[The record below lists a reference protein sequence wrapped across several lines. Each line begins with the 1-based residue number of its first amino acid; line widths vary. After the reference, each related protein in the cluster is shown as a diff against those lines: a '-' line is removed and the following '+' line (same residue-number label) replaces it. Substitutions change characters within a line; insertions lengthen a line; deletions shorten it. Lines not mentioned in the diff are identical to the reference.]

1 MDNNKSY
8 RIHTSV
14 GISNKL
20 INVNLQQDMDFL
32 EVLSIKLSQSNFY
45 KLHSSN
51 YGVIVGRVLAN
62 DAFGVPNVK
71 ISIFIPIDEKDKKNN
86 EILSLYPYTSVDSV
100 DSNNIRYNLLPNE
113 TKDVCHRDVG
123 TFPSK
128 RVMLDDK
135 TELEIFDKYWKYT
148 TVTNDAGDYCIYG
161 VPVGDATVHCDLDIS
176 DCGLLSQKPRD
187 MEAKGYSNT
196 QFDSPV
202 QFKSSTNLDN
212 LSQIFSQD
220 STVYVYPFWGD
231 SENGDAAITQ
241 NDIKLQYKFEPTC
254 IFMGSLVTD
263 SKNASIGHDCSATE
277 KSGINRNLIGTKGKI
292 EMIRKTVD
300 NFVETYNIDGNDLI
314 DDNGVWCY
322 QIPMNLDYVGTDEY
336 GNIVPIED
344 TNKGIPTR
352 ARVRFRVS
360 LDDNDAN
367 SSNVH
372 HGKILIPNNPPLE
385 KTDWVITISSE
396 RDGNSLPS
404 SDDYYEFGVS
414 TPDNCFRD
422 LFWNKVYSIKS
433 YIPRIQT
440 GRNDHE
446 NRHQDRYSGI
456 RLTNYSDGKNP
467 FPYNNI
473 RVHLTFMYRVMCTLF
488 HFIAGTVE
496 LINTFISVYDNTLA
510 PIRVV
515 IHGISK
521 FLWILKFLVRPL
533 KLLIDALIIPCIPL
547 KISVP
552 GSSCL
557 DTTYYLGCSGEGWR
571 RTKRSHGDGSMND
584 RRSDYETILDDMLS
598 QEYELASLDFYND
611 WINGSMYLPLWM
623 WKKQP
628 KKTYFWGLWGRRGV
642 NTYCSCDEQKKA
654 VLFQQCVD
662 KLNNDGEKADDTK
675 SGNWH
680 DSSQHTIFYRL
691 THGIVKPFE
700 NSNEDSSYYYAH
712 GVYSSTSGEYYR
724 LYATDIILL
733 GGLNDCDP
741 DGLPQLFNNLPSTT
755 HNSIPFIKE
764 SYLTCETDND
774 KDDTSSVYIEA
785 RTGYNTKTIGSV
797 LKSLAKYGDGYFFN
811 ISCNNL
817 ETYHKTGVN
826 ASRLSELGV
835 MPDIQY
841 YENRLTPND
850 ITNVI
855 SYSDGLIT
863 RKEIT
868 DNDSRA
874 AFATLNSISF
884 DPYYEIIDKGT
895 GYRKYDIEY
904 TYPTDFDGSLQ
915 RSALAWTAGKQP
927 MSPVSDKNNSYYVK
941 YRYGQNK
948 HILSKTYGTE
958 HSFPIYNNSFYFYF
972 GIKDGATAIDLLKSK
987 YLAKCTSNVKKG
999 FEIVTSVK
1007 DCSICSEK
1015 IKYNNTDYYVFDGE
1029 IDVTLKGISKP
1040 YKYTLQYNDRTDIL
1054 VYDNLGNIINFSNI
1068 TGNTDTFTISGLR
1081 NGEYI
1086 LKVTDDNENTSEV
1099 GVSLSPIL
1107 PVIEYNEEGLGV
1119 YVSSE
1124 NGSEVNCNG
1133 IYDAGEV
1140 QIYNIS
1146 INGVNYDNSGLTFTK
1161 VDNLII
1167 DTNGVAY
1174 GVEYN
1179 VYSQNV
1185 HIANIIFSR
1194 NDKKSISDAL
1204 CNFSFPKI
1212 SSNVYNY
1219 LSVKLP
1225 ITMNIELREVCNGQD
1240 SDDKGNVYNSTIA
1253 NAVIKNASPFNM
1265 LINSMPYE
1273 FLSPQYYTTNEPN
1286 NINLLNKWINID
1298 KVVNYSD
1305 NGNIDNSGINGSYPS
1320 EKWNSWLLNSNNIII
1335 GAIDKAVFKFNA
1347 LFDFCNGMYITETG
1361 NNSMSVT
1368 ANGGKDPLIIN
1379 TVGPMTDY
1387 YDLLDYS
1394 INEPLESYY
1403 ISSSEGKMITTND
1416 GANIIFKN
1424 YNVLKNGGY
1433 SKALA
1438 DGISFGINPMIGKDT
1453 NGLLNNNYQGF
1464 YCSVFTNNAGY
1475 ETVSSL
1481 TPNETYI
1488 SLPDNTLSMINT
1500 KHLLSKRTNDLTF
1513 NYYRNA
1519 CKAPTGYNSYFKGM
1533 FVDKRLSYSM
1543 LAITANDFYP
1553 LNTIRVSG
1561 STYNGIAMAYD
1572 DTNTD
1577 DNFKY
1582 NILSSKYPSFVSSST
1597 IVFGSD
1603 GTALSSL
1610 TPSITLPTDE
1620 MLLEEKNDTKAQY
1633 YFNPSNGNLYDTIAN
1648 SPSSNGQYKKL
1659 FSISLNGDDFGDASL
1674 VSKEESGASVYNFDK
1689 ILNSDGA
1696 QQNFNFNAS
1705 PCSFDIKPSL
1715 YNTYSESVVNNQD
1728 GTSSVTNSVSGYVV
1742 AITSEGDNVSSSFK
1756 MKSNVLFYLS
1766 LKEAMAYSGTT
1777 NLYGNSYIG
1786 WFDIHGSYKMLRKG
1800 GFNKEVAF
1808 VPEVFAPLI
1817 KIKPYTGSFI
1827 ESKTRIPTLF
1837 FPNSLSQELH
1847 DFWDKTPDV
1856 GSGGVKWSDA
1866 AFIPYHNINF
1876 DNYIMLKNAA
1886 EVNIGF
1892 DRIKDGYSRLPSKPT
1907 YPAIDYLLYAKR
1919 NCANEKLWVNKF
1931 HVNGEYYEY
1940 DVGDY
1945 VSWIKKNDGYL
1956 SSYNGFYANGYS
1968 VPFSSWVELVHGG
1981 SRFQSWGYFISPFI
1995 KNSSLSNED
2004 TSYHVNQSLGH
2015 VNEAFSPNSICN
2027 FDDKEYPYLTHIE
2040 HDDDSNTDS
2049 ASVVTSDDE
2058 MFSNSYFGF
2067 NHRYAFIP
2075 TDDGVFR
2082 YDAMSLN
2089 GVDILGREY
2098 ISIVTDTILKDTPS
2112 DLVRET
2118 RVINTNN
2125 IYDVRPIYIG
2135 CPSYSGVSGND
2146 YSTMSVIIDFDKNTS
2161 FTDIV
2166 DGNTVVN
2173 CNSGFYIPSDGVYG
2187 DVISKVYFTNTEIMP
2202 NGKVKFS
2209 ADLDFILSIST
2220 DEDNIVNDFNFALF
2234 IEDKHGMKWC
2244 FKFIYYGGNGE
2255 INFANQKMPLAPLT

>member
-1 MDNNKSY
+1 MNSNKSY

-14 GISNKL
+14 GDSNKL

-32 EVLSIKLSQSNFY
+32 EVLSLKLTQKNFY

-51 YGVIVGRVLAN
+51 YGVLVGRVLAN
-62 DAFGVPNVK
+62 DAFGVSNVK
-71 ISIFIPIDEKDKKNN
+71 ISIFIPIDENDKKDN
-86 EILSLYPYTSVDSV
+86 EILSIYPYTSVNSV
-100 DSNNIRYNLLPNE
+100 DSNNIRYNLLPND
-113 TKDVCHRDVG
+113 TKNICHRDVG

-128 RVMLDDK
+128 RVVLDDN

-148 TVTNDAGDYCIYG
+148 TVTNNAGDYCIYG
-161 VPVGDATVHCDLDIS
+161 VPVGDVTVHCDLDIS

-187 MEAKGYSNT
+187 MESKGYSNT

-202 QFKSSTNLDN
+202 QFKSSTNLNN

-220 STVYVYPFWGD
+220 SSVYVYPFWGD
-231 SENGDAAITQ
+231 TANGDVAITQ

-254 IFMGSLVTD
+254 IFMGSLITD

-277 KSGINRNLIGTKGKI
+277 KSGFNRNLIGTKGKI

-322 QIPMNLDYVGTDEY
+322 QVPMNLDYVGTDEY
-336 GNIVPIED
+336 GNITPIED
-344 TNKGIPTR
+344 VNKGIPTR
-352 ARVRFRVS
+352 TRVRFRIS
-360 LDDNDAN
+360 LDNNDAD

-372 HGKILIPNNPPLE
+372 HGKMLIPNNPPLE
-385 KTDWVITISSE
+385 KTDGVITISSE

-404 SDDYYEFGVS
+404 SDVYYEFGVS

-440 GRNDHE
+440 GRNGHE

-488 HFIAGTVE
+488 HFIAETVE

-510 PIRVV
+510 PIRV
-515 IHGISK
+515 IIYGISK
-521 FLWILKFLVRPL
+521 FLWILKFIVRPL

-571 RTKRSHGDGSMND
+571 RTKRSHGDGPMND

-628 KKTYFWGLWGRRGV
+628 KKTYFWGLWGHHAV
-642 NTYCSCDEQKKA
+642 NTFCSCDEQKKA

-662 KLNNDGEKADDTK
+662 TLNNDGEKNDDIN

-680 DSSQHTIFYRL
+680 DSTNHTVFYRL
-691 THGIVKPFE
+691 THGIVKPYE
-700 NSNEDSSYYYAH
+700 TTTDNASYYYAH
-712 GVYSSTSGEYYR
+712 GVYSSVTGEYYR

-785 RTGYNTKTIGSV
+785 RTGYDTKTIGSV
-797 LKSLAKYGDGYFFN
+797 LKSLAEYGDGYFFD

-841 YENRLTPND
+841 YETRLTPND
-850 ITNVI
+850 MTNVI

-874 AFATLNSISF
+874 SFATLNSVSF
-884 DPYYEIIDKGT
+884 DPYYEVIDKGT
-895 GYRKYDIEY
+895 GYRKYDTEY
-904 TYPTDFDGSLQ
+904 VYPTDFDGSLK
-915 RSALAWTAGKQP
+915 RSSLAWTVGKQP
-927 MSPVSDKNNSYYVK
+927 MTAVNDLRDSYYIK
-941 YRYGQNK
+941 FRYGLNK
-948 HILSKTYGTE
+948 NVLTKTYGTE
-958 HSFPIYNNSFYFYF
+958 HSFPLYDNSFYFYF

-987 YLAKCTSNVKKG
+987 YLAACTLNTKETFDIITTVKNC
-999 FEIVTSVK
+999 T
-1007 DCSICSEK
+1007 ICSEK
-1015 IKYNNTDYYVFDGE
+1015 IKHNNTNYYVFDGE

-1040 YKYTLQYNDRTDIL
+1040 YKYTLQYSDKTDIE
-1054 VYDNLGNIINFSNI
+1054 VYDNIGNIVYFSNI

-1086 LKVTDDNENTSEV
+1086 LSITDDNENVSETE
-1099 GVSLSPIL
+1099 VSLIPIA
-1107 PVIEYNEEGLGV
+1107 PVMEYDEKGLGV

-1124 NGSEVNCNG
+1124 NGNNVNCGNN
-1133 IYDAGEV
+1133 YDAGEV
-1140 QIYNIS
+1140 QIYDIN
-1146 INGVNYDNSGLTFTK
+1146 INGLNYYNSGLTFTK
-1161 VDNLII
+1161 VDNLIS
-1167 DTNGVAY
+1167 DSGGTQY

-1179 VYSQNV
+1179 VLSENN
-1185 HIANIIFSR
+1185 HIANILFTR
-1194 NDKKSISDAL
+1194 NDKKSITDAL
-1204 CNFSFPKI
+1204 CDFSFLK
-1212 SSNVYNY
+1212 SSTNLYNY
-1219 LSVKLP
+1219 LLIKLP
-1225 ITMNIELREVCNGQD
+1225 ITMNIELREVCNGKD
-1240 SDDKGNVYNSTIA
+1240 SDDSGNVYNNTVATAI
-1253 NAVIKNASPFNM
+1253 IKNAAPFNM

-1273 FLSPQYYTTNEPN
+1273 FLSPQYYTANEAN
-1286 NINLLNKWINID
+1286 SINLLYKWINID
-1298 KVVNYSD
+1298 KVTNYSEI
-1305 NGNIDNSGINGSYPS
+1305 GNPDNSGINGDYTL
-1320 EKWNSWLLNSNNIII
+1320 EKWNSWLGASNSMVNGTIDRAIFKLNSLLN
-1335 GAIDKAVFKFNA
+1335 
-1347 LFDFCNGMYITETG
+1347 FCNGVYITETG
-1361 NNSMSVT
+1361 NNAMSIT

-1379 TVGPMTDY
+1379 TVAPMTDY
-1387 YDLLDYS
+1387 YNLSDYS
-1394 INEPLESYY
+1394 IKEPLLTYY
-1403 ISSSEGKMITTND
+1403 ISSSEAKMITTND

-1424 YNVLKNGGY
+1424 YNIIKNGGY
-1433 SKALA
+1433 SKAISDNA
-1438 DGISFGINPMIGKDT
+1438 SFGINPLIGNDT
-1453 NGLLNNNYQGF
+1453 NGLLSNNYQGF
-1464 YCSVFTNNAGY
+1464 YCSVFTDNGGY
-1475 ETVSSL
+1475 VTNTSP
-1481 TPNETYI
+1481 TPSESYI
-1488 SLPDNTLSMINT
+1488 SLPSNTLSMINP
-1500 KHLLSKRTNDLTF
+1500 KHLLTKRTNDLTF

-1519 CKAPTGYNSYFKGM
+1519 CNAPVGNNSYFKGL

-1553 LNTIRVSG
+1553 INTIRVSG
-1561 STYNGIAMAYD
+1561 STYNGITMAYD
-1572 DTNTD
+1572 DISSD
-1577 DNFKY
+1577 ENFQY
-1582 NILSSKYPSFVSSST
+1582 NILSSKYPTFVSSST
-1597 IVFGSD
+1597 VVIGSD
-1603 GTALSSL
+1603 GTVLSSL
-1610 TPSITLPTDE
+1610 TPSISLPTDD

-1633 YFNPSNGNLYDTIAN
+1633 YFNPSNGKLYDTIAN
-1648 SPSSNGQYKKL
+1648 QASTNGQYKKL
-1659 FSISLNGDDFGDASL
+1659 FNISLNNSDFGDASH
-1674 VSKEESGASVYNFDK
+1674 EESGASLYTFDK
-1689 ILNSDGA
+1689 IFNSDESLQA
-1696 QQNFNFNAS
+1696 FNFNAS
-1705 PCSFDIKPSL
+1705 SCSFNIKPST
-1715 YNTYSESVVNNQD
+1715 YNKYSSSIVNNQD
-1728 GTSSVTNSVSGYVV
+1728 GTSSITNSVSGYVV
-1742 AITSEGDNVSSSFK
+1742 AVTSEGDDVSSSFE
-1756 MKSNVLFYLS
+1756 MKSNVVFYLS

-1777 NLYGNSYIG
+1777 NIYNKNYEG
-1786 WFDIHGSYKMLRKG
+1786 WFDIHGTYKMARKG
-1800 GFNKEVAF
+1800 LEGEVAF
-1808 VPEVFAPLI
+1808 VPNIFAPLI
-1817 KIKPYTGSFI
+1817 KIKPYTGTFI
-1827 ESKTRIPTLF
+1827 ESKTRIPCLF
-1837 FPNSLSQELH
+1837 FPNSLCQPVY
-1847 DFWDKTPDV
+1847 DFWN
-1856 GSGGVKWSDA
+1856 A
-1866 AFIPYHNINF
+1866 IPNIENGTIWANALFAPTNNITF

-1892 DRIKDGYSRLPSKPT
+1892 STNYYGKRRYRLRSDPT
-1907 YPAIDYLLYAKR
+1907 YPAIDYLLYDQE
-1919 NCANEKLWVNKF
+1919 NCANHRIGVTKF
-1931 HVNGEYYEY
+1931 NINGEYYEY

-1945 VSWIKKNDGYL
+1945 VSWIKENDGYL
-1956 SSYNGFYANGYS
+1956 SSSNGYS
-1968 VPFSSWVELVHGG
+1968 IPFSSWVELVHGG

-2004 TSYHVNQSLGH
+2004 TSYHVNQSLGQ
-2015 VNEAFSPNSICN
+2015 VNEAFSPDSICN

-2089 GVDILGREY
+2089 GADIFGREY
-2098 ISIVTDTILKDTPS
+2098 ISIVTDTILEDTPS
-2112 DLVRET
+2112 DLSREI
-2118 RVINTNN
+2118 RVINTDN

-2135 CPSYSGVSGND
+2135 TPSYSGVSGND

-2166 DGNTVVN
+2166 NGETVLN
-2173 CNSGFYIPSDGVYG
+2173 CNSGFYIPTDGVQG
-2187 DVISKVYFTNTEIMP
+2187 DNINRFYFTNGEFI

-2209 ADLDFILSIST
+2209 ADLDFIPATS
-2220 DEDNIVNDFNFALF
+2220 DEDLRVNDFVFGFF

-2244 FKFIYYGGNGE
+2244 FKFHYYGGDGG
-2255 INFANQKMPLAPLT
+2255 IGFISQDAYLT